1 MHPELCLPSE
11 VAGHLGEREREW
23 GDMGRIGRYGEIWG
37 GLGRSAEGRGS
48 SGWALQSFGP
58 SRIQHFVCLG
68 EREK

>member
-11 VAGHLGEREREW
+11 VAGHLGEREWEIW
-23 GDMGRIGRYGEIWG
+23 EIWG

-58 SRIQHFVCLG
+58 SRIQHPVCLG
-68 EREK
+68 EGEK